1 MSTSSLRDGA
11 AALGRAVTAID
22 AAEWHQ
28 AEAVGIGV
36 DSTED
41 IRGICVVYDNA
52 IVFEAYAAGL
62 DLLPQDQFDDIVRVC
77 RFIAWS
83 SWRAQHSGVVIAA

>member
-11 AALGRAVTAID
+11 AALGRAVEAID
-22 AAEWHQ
+22 TVTWRQ

-36 DSTED
+36 DSTEE

-52 IVFEAYAAGL
+52 IVYERYAPGLEA
-62 DLLPQDQFDDIVRVC
+62 LPQDQFDDVVRVC

-83 SWRAQHSGVVIAA
+83 SWRAQHSGAVTAA